1 MHLAGLYAG
10 EMVVVIHNTNIVF
23 LQKKKKKAKQ
33 DGVVYRIPCDCSKF
47 YIGKTGRPMQDWIK
61 EHDREIRLA
70 RRQTSAVSEY
80 DHNTWYI

>member
-1 MHLAGLYAG
+1 MHLPGLYAG
-10 EMVVVIHNTNIVF
+10 EMVVVIHNTNSVF
-23 LQKKKKKAKQ
+23 LQKKKAKQ
-33 DGVVYRIPCDCSKF
+33 DGVVYRISYDCGKL

-70 RRQTSAVSEY
+70 RSQTSAVSEY